1 MSTGYMSEEIR
12 ENLNLPESDTA
23 DVSSEGFAP
32 EKAEKAEKPSKPAK
46 PEKPKKTKAH
56 RMTKEEK
63 KEARE
68 AAKNKSKAQKAW
80 EDSIVANKRV
90 KREEINRKLKKAM
103 LIILIFS
110 LIITSTVYI
119 MLLFIDENNVRIT
132 ATNTIDKSISLSF
145 DGEKWTPYLDVD
157 GPDNMWNISYDPT
170 YKTETIPPSIAEVEK
185 MLKEGSEGLLVGGNK
200 SKPNLIEFCF
210 YLRNTSKV
218 MVPYTY
224 EMSLEANDKGLED
237 SMRVMWTTHVIGTS
251 GDRAD
256 RPQTQTNVYAA
267 LSDDE
272 RLQWNNGVEMI
283 AYPAGSEKFT
293 AEQMEFYFYGMSY
306 NSVTNNYQE
315 FDEELRDGTGK
326 YIYDNAREY
335 LTTTGFVPTK
345 PFYNDE
351 FVLQETSY
359 LDTSEMA
366 CIYVC
371 VWIEGSDLDCTDSA
385 LDGYVTL
392 SIKFTTM

>member
-23 DVSSEGFAP
+23 DVSSEDFAP

-145 DGEKWTPYLDVD
+145 DGESWTPYLDVD

-272 RLQWNNGVEMI
+272 RLQYNNGVEKI
-283 AYPAGSEKFT
+283 AYPAGAEKFT
-293 AEQMEFYFYGMSY
+293 AEQFEFYSRGKVMDLYGNFVDM
-306 NSVTNNYQE
+306 
-315 FDEELRDGTGK
+315 DEELRDGQGN
-326 YIYDNAREY
+326 YIYNDVEQF
-335 LTTTGFVPTK
+335 LTTTGYIDTK